1 VRNFLRE
8 HPPGEG
14 AAEPDP
20 FAAERSEAFLDA
32 LAEDFNT
39 PRALAELF
47 DLVAEANRREV
58 AGAPDAVVEMLGL
71 LGLESLAE
79 GGEEAGEEAKR
90 LMAER
95 EAARAERDF
104 ERADAIRDRLA
115 ALGWEVR
122 DSAEGPRLVR
132 KP

>member
-1 VRNFLRE
+1 
-8 HPPGEG
+8 
-14 AAEPDP
+14 
-20 FAAERSEAFLDA
+20 
-32 LAEDFNT
+32 
-39 PRALAELF
+39 
-47 DLVAEANRREV
+47 
-58 AGAPDAVVEMLGL
+58 MLGL